1 MARILGVDIPGE
13 KRIDISLR
21 YIYGIGPTRA
31 AKILN
36 QTRVNPDTRVRDL
49 SAGGVFISTNAPLSK
64 GSPIQLLFSLPEGEM
79 RIEGIVRYSNA
90 GRGMGVEFAQMGVAD
105 RARLQEL
112 IRRLNS

>member
-1 MARILGVDIPGE
+1 MQTKQTKRQGPENRRNPRVEIVKGVWVAWRTDGAPVV
-13 KRIDISLR
+13 S
-21 YIYGIGPTRA
+21 
-31 AKILN
+31 
-36 QTRVNPDTRVRDL
+36 RVRDL

-79 RIEGIVRYSNA
+79 RIEGIVRYSGA
-90 GRGMGVEFAQMGVAD
+90 GKGMGVEFTQMGVAD